1 MATQEPVLLAW
12 LDSHDVGAI
21 MLRPDR
27 YILGLART
35 PGELEAVTADLPVA
49 DLQPH

>member
-1 MATQEPVLLAW
+1 MSTQEPALLDW
-12 LDSHDVGAI
+12 LDSHGVAAL

-35 PGELEAVTADLPVA
+35 PEELDTVTACLPVA